1 MKKKKPYSA
10 NIVLEL
16 MIRIK
21 KFIINKRLQI
31 AFTLAGAIG
40 GFLYWKF
47 VGCLSGTCPIKS
59 VWYWSTLWG
68 AAVGY
73 LSGDFL
79 YDIIRK
85 QKRKKEKESEREVS
99 EHN

>member
-1 MKKKKPYSA
+1 M
-10 NIVLEL
+10 
-16 MIRIK
+16 
-21 KFIINKRLQI
+21 KFIKQKQFPLIL
-31 AFTLAGAIG
+31 LAVGAVG

-73 LSGDFL
+73 LLGDFVN
-79 YDIIRK
+79 DFIV
-85 QKRKKEKESEREVS
+85 KRKKAEQNDS
-99 EHN
+99 